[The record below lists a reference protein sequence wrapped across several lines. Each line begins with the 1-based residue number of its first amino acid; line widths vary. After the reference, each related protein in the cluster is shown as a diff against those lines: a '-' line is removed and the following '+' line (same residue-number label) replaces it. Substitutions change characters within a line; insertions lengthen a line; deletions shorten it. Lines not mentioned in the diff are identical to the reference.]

1 MDNVL
6 RAFLKKTVLFS
17 GLSEEN
23 LQLFLKISA
32 RKVFKKGEMI
42 FAEGDS
48 ATGFYVIL
56 NGFVRIFKVSNQGRE
71 QTLHIF
77 GPGEPF
83 GEVAVFVGIEYPA
96 FAAAMEKCEALFFP
110 KDSFVAMIREHPSI
124 ALSMLGV
131 LSMRLRSF
139 TRMIEDLAL
148 KEVHQRLAAYI
159 LALSGYN
166 DGKDPKEIRLN
177 VSKNLL
183 STILGTSPE
192 TLSRAFKK
200 MEENGLL
207 ERHNDVIQIK
217 NFELLSDLA
226 EGLDKLT

>member
-1 MDNVL
+1 MDSVL
-6 RAFLKKTVLFS
+6 KAFLKKTVLFS

-23 LQLFLKISA
+23 LQLFLKIA
-32 RKVFKKGEMI
+32 AKKVFKKGEMI
-42 FAEGDS
+42 FSEGDA
-48 ATGFYVIL
+48 ATGFYVVL

-71 QTLHIF
+71 QTLHIL

-96 FAAAMEKCEALFFP
+96 FAAAMEKCETLFFP
-110 KDSFVAMIREHPSI
+110 KDSFIAMIKEHPSI

-148 KEVHQRLAAYI
+148 KEVHQRLAAYL
-159 LALSGYN
+159 LALSGLG
-166 DGKDPKEIRLN
+166 DGKEAKEIRLN

>member
-71 QTLHIF
+71 QTLHIL
-77 GPGEPF
+77 GPG
-83 GEVAVFVGIEYPA
+83 
-96 FAAAMEKCEALFFP
+96 
-110 KDSFVAMIREHPSI
+110 
-124 ALSMLGV
+124 
-131 LSMRLRSF
+131 
-139 TRMIEDLAL
+139 
-148 KEVHQRLAAYI
+148 
-159 LALSGYN
+159 
-166 DGKDPKEIRLN
+166 
-177 VSKNLL
+177 
-183 STILGTSPE
+183 
-192 TLSRAFKK
+192 
-200 MEENGLL
+200 
-207 ERHNDVIQIK
+207 
-217 NFELLSDLA
+217 
-226 EGLDKLT
+226 